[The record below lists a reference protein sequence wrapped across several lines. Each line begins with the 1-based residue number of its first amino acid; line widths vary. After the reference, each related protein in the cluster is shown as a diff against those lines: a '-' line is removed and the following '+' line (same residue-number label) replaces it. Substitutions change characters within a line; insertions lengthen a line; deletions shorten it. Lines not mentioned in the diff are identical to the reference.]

1 LERIGDPRCTGS
13 DRHNRKDEFSHNG
26 RILTMIMK
34 TIQTERLTL
43 RPMTEKDADFI
54 LELLNDPAFI
64 RYIGDRK
71 VRTREA
77 AKAYIT
83 NGPVASYANNG
94 FGLYLVELKESGES
108 MGMCGLIRRNTL
120 KDVDIG
126 YAFLPKFWSKGYAF
140 EAAQEMKRYAQEE
153 LTLKRLVAVV
163 DPENPP
169 SIHLLEKLGMKFE
182 KMVRLSPDDIEL
194 KLFAVDL

>member
-1 LERIGDPRCTGS
+1 
-13 DRHNRKDEFSHNG
+13 
-26 RILTMIMK
+26 
-34 TIQTERLTL
+34 
-43 RPMTEKDADFI
+43 MTQKDAHFI
-54 LELLNDPAFI
+54 LNLLNDPAFI

-71 VRTREA
+71 IRTLEGA
-77 AKAYIT
+77 STYIT
-83 NGPVASYANNG
+83 DGPVASYAKNG
-94 FGLYLVELKESGES
+94 FGLYLVELKQSGES

-153 LTLKRLVAVV
+153 VGLKRLVAVV
-163 DPENPP
+163 DPENLP

-182 KMVRLSPDDIEL
+182 RMVRLAADDIEL
-194 KLFAVDL
+194 KLFAVDLQRLSSTR